1 MKTIVSKY
9 LVVSVLALLTWTNSV
24 LAGSDL
30 PVSKQKTDKVEKEEI
45 EIVPEVKLD
54 AESSA
59 QSSTTNSKLKQGKA
73 CDFEDLEEVEGELI
87 VDIPMAKTEPCD
99 KVGCKNLKP
108 AKMLD
113 DNYVELKTAKT
124 ISCDKDK

>member
-9 LVVSVLALLTWTNSV
+9 LVVSVLALLTWTSSSFADSN
-24 LAGSDL
+24 L
-30 PVSKQKTDKVEKEEI
+30 PVSKQKTDKADKEKIEVIPEI
-45 EIVPEVKLD
+45 TID
-54 AESSA
+54 SESST
-59 QSSTTNSKLKQGKA
+59 QPSTNPKLKQGKA
-73 CDFEDLEEVEGELI
+73 CDFENLEEAEGELM
-87 VDIPMAKTEPCD
+87 VEIPMAKTEPCD
-99 KVGCKNLKP
+99 KVGCKGLKP

>member
-9 LVVSVLALLTWTNSV
+9 LVVSVLALLTWTSCSF
-24 LAGSDL
+24 AGSEL
-30 PVSKQKTDKVEKEEI
+30 PVSKQKTDKSDEKEKI
-45 EIVPEVKLD
+45 EIVPVVKID
-54 AESSA
+54 SESSTK
-59 QSSTTNSKLKQGKA
+59 STTNPKLKQGNA
-73 CDFEDLEEVEGELI
+73 CDFDNLEEAEGELI

-99 KVGCKNLKP
+99 KVGCKGLKP

-113 DNYVELKTAKT
+113 DNYIELKTAKT

>member
-9 LVVSVLALLTWTNSV
+9 LVVSVLALLTWTSSSF
-24 LAGSDL
+24 AGSNL
-30 PVSKQKTDKVEKEEI
+30 PVTKQKADKADKEKI
-45 EIVPEVKLD
+45 EVVPVVKID
-54 AESSA
+54 SESST
-59 QSSTTNSKLKQGKA
+59 SSSNSSKLKQGKA
-73 CDFEDLEEVEGELI
+73 CDFDNLEEADGELI

-124 ISCDKDK
+124 ISCDKDN